1 MDSEIIKDLE
11 KNIRHAVKVIASL
24 KDEKL
29 NIERENESL
38 RHQVE
43 LLRKQVE
50 EQQKALTKAEA
61 SHHRNIDNQEIKVRL
76 EKLVG
81 KLAAL
86 EDSWN

>member
-1 MDSEIIKDLE
+1 MNSEIIKDLE
-11 KNIRHAVKVIASL
+11 KNIRQAVKVIASL

-29 NIERENESL
+29 NVERENESL

-50 EQQKALTKAEA
+50 EQQKALGKAEA
-61 SHHRNIDNQEIKVRL
+61 SHNRNFDNQEIKVRL